1 MLITLEE
8 LLILRTAIN
17 FPKAVYIILIQS
29 GGSNIVYW
37 FFFRILEHFYKI
49 ILVMHIIR
57 LRKINGVDVFNL
69 EAQKK

>member
-1 MLITLEE
+1 MVDTNKNSERTLVESWLFTAEKGEFVLITLEE

-37 FFFRILEHFYKI
+37 VFFVSWNISTK
-49 ILVMHIIR
+49 
-57 LRKINGVDVFNL
+57 
-69 EAQKK
+69 